1 MKQHIAHWTILISLL
16 WGTFPAPLAIAAEA
30 ALPSVND
37 ILLKTESQYK
47 KIQAFTAD
55 FRQVTS
61 SAAAGKMANEAS
73 GKLYYQKPRQ
83 MHWSYETPEKQV
95 FVANQ
100 QLAWLYVP
108 AEKQL
113 SLFDAKSFFAS
124 PLAQTFFDGVVELR
138 NHFDVSLDAKQSSH
152 DYAVLKLLPKKE
164 DPTIKLLHLTVDLHT
179 FRISSIET
187 QDALGNT
194 NRIMLESQ
202 TGLPSVDSALFQLTI
217 PPSTVVL
224 DPEGRE
230 IPPSEVEE
238 LRQRLQVRQGA

>member
-1 MKQHIAHWTILISLL
+1 MKRHFVCWTILISLL
-16 WGTFPAPLAIAAEA
+16 WGPFTPLEANAAEA
-30 ALPSVND
+30 ALPSVNE
-37 ILLKTESQYK
+37 ILHRTESQYK

-61 SAAAGKMANEAS
+61 SAAAGTMANEAS

-83 MHWSYETPEKQV
+83 MHWAYETPEKQV

-108 AEKQL
+108 AEKQI

-138 NHFDVSLDAKQSSH
+138 NHFDVTLDAKQSSQ
-152 DYAVLKLLPKKE
+152 DFAVLKLLPKKE
-164 DPTIKLLHLTVDLHT
+164 DPTINVLNLTVDLHT
-179 FRISSIET
+179 FRISSIES

-202 TGLPSVDSALFQLTI
+202 TGLPSVDAALFQLTI

-230 IPPSEVEE
+230 VPPSEVEK
-238 LRQRLQVRQGA
+238 LRQKLQVRQGA